1 VVSAFLFELC
11 DLPPAAEALRQEVRA
26 FLAAELAGHP
36 AARRAYTWMEGDRAF
51 SRKVGARGWL
61 GMTWPKK
68 YGGHER
74 TAFERYVV
82 LEEMLV
88 AGAPVASHWI
98 ADRQTGPLI
107 LRYGTEEQK
116 QRYLP
121 GMARGEIACCIG
133 MSEPDTGSDLASV
146 RTRAERTGDGWRV
159 NGSKIWTSGAAGS
172 DYMIALVRTRV
183 VPGKKHEGLSQLLV
197 DLKAKGITIR
207 PIRDLAGRD
216 HFCEVIFEDAVL
228 PADALVGAEGQG
240 WEQVMAELAY
250 ERSGPERYLSCYP
263 LLRELMALLEHDATE
278 RQRVQIGYE
287 VARLATL
294 RAMSLSVAGMLG
306 AGANPALEAS
316 IVKDQ
321 GALFEQALPGTAQAL
336 IEQTPSTDAD
346 ASDFRQML
354 GHLVQNAPSYSLR
367 GGTRE
372 ILRGIIARG
381 LGLR

>member
-1 VVSAFLFELC
+1 MAAFRFDLC
-11 DLPPAAEALRQEVRA
+11 ELPPAAEALRAEVRE
-26 FLAAELAGHP
+26 FLAVELAGHP
-36 AARRAYTWMEGDRAF
+36 AGRRAYTWMEGDREF

-61 GMTWPKK
+61 GMTWPRR

-74 TAFERYVV
+74 SAFERYVV

-88 AGAPVASHWI
+88 AGAPVAAHWI
-98 ADRQTGPLI
+98 GDRQTGPLL
-107 LRYGTEEQK
+107 LRYGTEEQ
-116 QRYLP
+116 RRRWLP
-121 GMARGEIACCIG
+121 LLARGEIGCCIG

-146 RTRAERTGDGWRV
+146 RTRAERRGDGWVV
-159 NGSKIWTSGAAGS
+159 NGTKIWTSGAA
-172 DYMIALVRTRV
+172 DADLMLTLVRTTV

-197 DLKAKGITIR
+197 DLHAKGITIR
-207 PIRDLAGRD
+207 PIRDLAGRS
-216 HFCEVIFEDAVL
+216 HFCEVVFEDAVL
-228 PADALVGAEGQG
+228 PGDALVGAEGQG
-240 WEQVMAELAY
+240 WQQVMAELAY

-263 LLRELMALLEHDATE
+263 LLAALVDAVGPDAGE
-278 RQRVQIGYE
+278 RARVQVGYE

-306 AGANPALEAS
+306 AGADPALEAAV
-316 IVKDQ
+316 VKDQ

-336 IEQTPSTDAD
+336 VEVTPSTDPSAD
-346 ASDFRQML
+346 EFRQML
-354 GHLVQNAPSYSLR
+354 GHLLLNAPSFSLR

>member
-1 VVSAFLFELC
+1 MVSAFRFELC

-61 GMTWPKK
+61 GMTWPKR

-146 RTRAERTGDGWRV
+146 RTRAERTGDGWLV

-197 DLKAKGITIR
+197 DLKANGITIR

-263 LLRELMALLEHDATE
+263 LLRELIALLEHDPTD

-294 RAMSLSVAGMLG
+294 RAMSLSVTGMLG

-316 IVKDQ
+316 VVKDQ
-321 GALFEQALPGTAQAL
+321 GALFEQALPGTAQSL